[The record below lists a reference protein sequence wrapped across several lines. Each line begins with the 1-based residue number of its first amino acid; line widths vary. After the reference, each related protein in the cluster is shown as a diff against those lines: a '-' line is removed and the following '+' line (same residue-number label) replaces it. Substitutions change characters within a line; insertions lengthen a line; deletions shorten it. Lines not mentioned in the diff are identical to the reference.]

1 MVEVKEGKHIF
12 GIVKVG
18 ARGQIVIPK
27 EAREMFGIK
36 AGDSLL
42 VAGDKE
48 KGIAIVKADLMKNL
62 ALKILEGLGY
72 VTEKVGIKK
81 KGENG

>member
-1 MVEVKEGKHIF
+1 MVEIKEGKHIF

-27 EAREMFGIK
+27 EAREMFDIK

-42 VAGDKE
+42 VVGDEE
-48 KGIAIVKADLMKNL
+48 KGMAIVKADLMKNL
-62 ALKILEGLGY
+62 ALRILEGLGY
-72 VTEKVGIKK
+72 VTEKFGIKK